1 MIESDKMY
9 KYIYKIVIIF
19 FLVQCTILA
28 QFGENK
34 VQYKDFTWY
43 YIQTDH
49 FDIYFSQKGSA
60 LAEFTSKAAED
71 ALSLIQQSFNYKI
84 NNRIVII
91 VYNST
96 NDFQETNVTD
106 EYLSEGI
113 EGFTEMFKNRM
124 VIQFM
129 GSYKMDHHTVLKHF
143 SKSLNTFR

>member
-1 MIESDKMY
+1 MKESFKMY
-9 KYIYKIVIIF
+9 KHISKIFIIF
-19 FLVQCTILA
+19 FVLQAASFA

-84 NNRIVII
+84 NNRIVIT

-96 NDFQETNVTD
+96 NDFHETNVND
-106 EYLSEGI
+106 EYL
-113 EGFTEMFKNRM
+113 
-124 VIQFM
+124 
-129 GSYKMDHHTVLKHF
+129 
-143 SKSLNTFR
+143 